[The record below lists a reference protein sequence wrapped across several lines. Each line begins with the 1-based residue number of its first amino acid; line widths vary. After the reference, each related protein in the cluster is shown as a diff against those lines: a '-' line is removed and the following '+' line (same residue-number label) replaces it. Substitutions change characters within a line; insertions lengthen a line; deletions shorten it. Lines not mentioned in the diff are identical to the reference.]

1 MSPLAR
7 RWRAREEHD
16 PVMPVASSPNSLRH
30 STPVGKPAGLME
42 VSETFQV
49 KLPDRS
55 ISSRSGYLPTV
66 AEPEESVPASS
77 PAAAA
82 AAAASSPAPTALI
95 ANPDSTEGF
104 ERAVVRGPLG
114 WRIQFKE
121 VHLEAKWR
129 R

>member
-1 MSPLAR
+1 
-7 RWRAREEHD
+7 
-16 PVMPVASSPNSLRH
+16 
-30 STPVGKPAGLME
+30 ME

-49 KLPDRS
+49 QPPKRS
-55 ISSRSGYLPTV
+55 MSSQSGYLPTV
-66 AEPEESVPASS
+66 AEPEESVTASS

-82 AAAASSPAPTALI
+82 AASPAPSALI
-95 ANPDSTEGF
+95 TNPDTTESF

-114 WRIQFKE
+114 WRVQFKE

>member
-1 MSPLAR
+1 
-7 RWRAREEHD
+7 
-16 PVMPVASSPNSLRH
+16 MPIASLPNSMRH

-82 AAAASSPAPTALI
+82 AAASPAPTALI
-95 ANPDSTEGF
+95 TNPDSTEGF

-121 VHLEAKWR
+121 VHLEAKWCR
-129 R
+129 